1 MLVFSRN
8 TGIVWTSG
16 TDFVIPPPD
25 FGTYLESL
33 QTWSESAHDSFV
45 LHALDCSAI
54 VAVTNTRGQI
64 LSANDKFIE
73 ISGYSREELIN
84 QDHRMLHSGIHDSS
98 FFQKMYKTIAQGNV
112 WHGEICNRRKN
123 GQLYW
128 VDTTIVPRRAS
139 NGKVT
144 NYVAIRFDIT
154 ARKNAEQRLTANK
167 LKLQVAVNTD
177 FLTHIPNRTS
187 FSQYLKDLFTYD
199 HPDNRYVCL
208 CLLDIDTFKAI
219 NDTSGHESG
228 DRLLKR
234 IANRLKAFQ
243 ATDCFIARI
252 GGDEF
257 AIIMVSDEPQTF
269 EIRLRK
275 ILETMRFRF
284 RGGGLTHHCSASLG
298 YAVSRL
304 NDSRRR
310 EILRCADLALYE
322 AKAEG
327 RNRIKKYA
335 QFMKEK
341 TERRSRMRK
350 AIQLALKKKQFKL
363 FYQLVLPRDN
373 KRHPSF
379 EALLRWDHPERGL
392 LGPHY
397 FHEAFEDAELS
408 IAIGDFVLRQALTD
422 IQHLTKQKIPFERV
436 AINVTSEDFRDY
448 NFTERLFREMQ
459 RHAVPAEKI
468 TIEITEKI
476 LFGMHN
482 QHILD
487 ELKNLHR
494 AGIQISLDDF
504 GTGFASLTHLRTVTF
519 DHVKIDRVFTAG
531 VTERGIDTAIIR
543 GVIDIVHS
551 MGRVVV
557 AEGVETAEQADALAV
572 MGCDFFQGWHFSK
585 AIPLSQIPHILNL
598 NGPPWIRH
606 DPFVL
611 DIEVAE

>member
-1 MLVFSRN
+1 MIRSQEQ
-8 TGIVWTSG
+8 
-16 TDFVIPPPD
+16 D
-25 FGTYLESL
+25 FGTYIESL
-33 QTWSESAHDSFV
+33 QAWSESAHDSFV

-54 VAVTNTRGQI
+54 VAVTDTRGRI
-64 LSANDKFIE
+64 LSANDKFVE
-73 ISGYSREELIN
+73 ISGYPREELIG
-84 QDHRMLHSGIHDSS
+84 QDHRMLHSGIHDSN
-98 FFQKMYKTIAQGNV
+98 FFQKMYRTIAQGDV

-128 VDTTIVPRRAS
+128 VDTTIVPRCAS

-154 ARKNAEQRLTANK
+154 ARKHAEQRLTANK
-167 LKLQVAVNTD
+167 VKLQVAVNTD
-177 FLTHIPNRTS
+177 FLTNISNRTS
-187 FSQYLKDLFTYD
+187 FSQYLKDLFTRE

-234 IANRLKAFQ
+234 IANRLKTFQ
-243 ATDCFIARI
+243 SPDCFIARI

-257 AIIMVSDEPQTF
+257 AIILVSDEPQTF
-269 EIRLRK
+269 EIQLRK

-335 QFMKEK
+335 HFMKEK

-350 AIQLALKKKQFKL
+350 AIQIGLKKKQFKL
-363 FYQLVLPRDN
+363 FYQLVLPRN
-373 KRHPSF
+373 TEHRPSF

-392 LGPHY
+392 LGPLY

-408 IAIGDFVLRQALTD
+408 IAIGDFVLRQALMD
-422 IQHLTKQKIPFERV
+422 IRHLTKHKIPFDRI
-436 AINVTSEDFRDY
+436 AINVTSDDFRDH
-448 NFTERLFREMQ
+448 NFTERLFREMH
-459 RHAVPAEKI
+459 RYSVPPDKI

-487 ELKNLHR
+487 ELQKLHR

-504 GTGFASLTHLRTVTF
+504 GTGFASLTHLRTVIF

-598 NGPPWIRH
+598 GGPPWIRN

-611 DIEVAE
+611 DMEVAE

>member
-1 MLVFSRN
+1 MPSQEQ
-8 TGIVWTSG
+8 
-16 TDFVIPPPD
+16 D
-25 FGTYLESL
+25 FGTYIESL
-33 QTWSESAHDSFV
+33 QAWSESAHDSFV

-54 VAVTNTRGQI
+54 VAVTDIRGRI
-64 LSANDKFIE
+64 LSANDKFVE
-73 ISGYSREELIN
+73 ISGYPREELIG
-84 QDHRMLHSGIHDSS
+84 QDHRMLHSGVHDSN
-98 FFQKMYKTIAQGNV
+98 FFQKMYRTIAQGEV
-112 WHGEICNRRKN
+112 WHGEICNQRKN

-128 VDTTIVPRRAS
+128 VDTTIVPRCAA

-154 ARKNAEQRLTANK
+154 ARKHAEQRLTANRV
-167 LKLQVAVNTD
+167 KLQVAVNTD
-177 FLTHIPNRTS
+177 FLTNISNRTS
-187 FSQYLKDLFTYD
+187 FSQYLKDLFTRE

-234 IANRLKAFQ
+234 IANRLKTFQ
-243 ATDCFIARI
+243 SPDCFIARI

-269 EIRLRK
+269 EIQLKK
-275 ILETMRFRF
+275 ILENMRFRFRF

-304 NDSRRR
+304 NDSRKR

-350 AIQLALKKKQFKL
+350 AIQIGLKKKQFKL
-363 FYQLVLPRDN
+363 FYQLILPINRE
-373 KRHPSF
+373 KRPSF

-397 FHEAFEDAELS
+397 FPEAFEDAELS
-408 IAIGDFVLRQALTD
+408 IAIGDFVLRQALMD
-422 IQHLTKQKIPFERV
+422 IRHLTKQGVPFDRV
-436 AINVTSEDFRDY
+436 SINVTSDDFRDY
-448 NFTERLFREMQ
+448 HFTERLFREMN
-459 RHAVPAEKI
+459 RCFVSAEKI

-487 ELKNLHR
+487 ELKKLHR

-557 AEGVETAEQADALAV
+557 AEGVETSEQADALAL

-598 NGPPWIRH
+598 DGPPWIRN

-611 DIEVAE
+611 DMEVAE

>member
-1 MLVFSRN
+1 M
-8 TGIVWTSG
+8 
-16 TDFVIPPPD
+16 IPPPD

-350 AIQLALKKKQFKL
+350 AIQLGLKKKQFKL